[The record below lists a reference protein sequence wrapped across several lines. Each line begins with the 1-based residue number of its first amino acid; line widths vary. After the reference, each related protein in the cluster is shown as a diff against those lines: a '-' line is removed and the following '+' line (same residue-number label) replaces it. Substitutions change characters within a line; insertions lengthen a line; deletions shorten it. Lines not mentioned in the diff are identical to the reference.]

1 MRMWQD
7 VRRRIL
13 VEGQSKRS
21 VKALYGL
28 HWSTLSKI
36 LAEPEPPG
44 YRLSRP
50 RSRPTLE
57 PFVAV
62 FEEILRRDREAPPKQ
77 RHTTQRII
85 RRLRDEHGYTG
96 GDTTVKNFV
105 RECRRREQEVFVP
118 LAHPPGEAQADFG
131 HAEVVVDGRRTK
143 AALFVMTL
151 PFSDAFFCR
160 LYPRECTETFLD
172 GHRRAFEFFG
182 GVPKRIS
189 YDNARTA
196 VTRIIGRRERE
207 LTREFLRLKA
217 HYLFQ
222 EHFCLVRRPNEKGH
236 VENTVGYARRN
247 FLVPVPTVPDL
258 ETLNA
263 DLERLCRE
271 DLRRRPE
278 GHEGSKAERLDK
290 ERPSLLP
297 LPGRAFEAR
306 RIAHPRANSLSLVRF
321 DGNDYSVPVSAA
333 HRVVTVVAGAE
344 RVKLVADGRVVAEH
358 RREWDRRKVAFEP
371 VHYLALLERK
381 PGAFDFA
388 RPLADWRLPEPL
400 AVLRRRLEAET
411 PDGEGTREFV
421 KVLRLLESAPLEELA
436 AAVEKALSF
445 GAADADAVRL
455 VLEHRREK
463 PVTLFRLDGRPHL
476 SAVQVA
482 RPDLAAYRGLM
493 ASGAIGGG
501 Q

>member
-1 MRMWQD
+1 MWQD

-13 VEGQSKRS
+13 VEGESKRS
-21 VKALYGL
+21 VKKLYGL
-28 HWSTLSKI
+28 HWSTLEKI

-44 YRLSRP
+44 YRLTKP
-50 RSRPTLE
+50 RRRRKLE
-57 PFVAV
+57 AFEPVI
-62 FEEILRRDREAPPKQ
+62 EEILRRDREAPAKQ

-96 GDTTVKNFV
+96 GDTAVKDLV
-105 RECRRREQEVFVP
+105 REFRRREQEVFVP
-118 LAHPPGEAQADFG
+118 LVHPPGEAQADFG
-131 HAEVVVDGRRTK
+131 HAEVVVEGRRAK

-182 GVPKRIS
+182 GVPRRIS
-189 YDNARTA
+189 YDNTRTA

-217 HYLFQ
+217 HYLFDH
-222 EHFCLVRRPNEKGH
+222 HFCLVRRPNEKGH

-247 FLVPVPTVPDL
+247 FLVPVPVVGSL
-258 ETLNA
+258 EALNA

-271 DLRRRPE
+271 DLGRRL
-278 GHEGSKAERLDK
+278 GGKDGTKAELLEK

-297 LPGRAFEAR
+297 LPARAFEAR

-321 DGNDYSVPVSAA
+321 DGNDYSVPVAAA
-333 HRVVTVVAGAE
+333 HRVVTLVAGAE
-344 RVKLVADGRVVAEH
+344 RVKLVADGRLVAEH
-358 RREWDRRKVAFEP
+358 RREWEKRRVSFEP
-371 VHYLALLERK
+371 LHYLALLERK

-388 RPLADWRLPEPL
+388 RPLADWKLPECFG
-400 AVLRRRLEAET
+400 VLRRRLEGEAGGD
-411 PDGEGTREFV
+411 DGEGTREFI
-421 KVLRLLESAPLEELA
+421 KVLRLLESASVEELA

-455 VLEHRREK
+455 VLEHRRER

-482 RPDLAAYRGLM
+482 KPDLAAYRSLT
-493 ASGAIGGG
+493 ALGAAGGG